1 MIDTAQNTPFIHSLT
16 WPVYLPIGFR
26 RRVLTEPQRAGQG
39 VQADQ
44 ADRTQPRGSAQSTR
58 HDSAWAGGS
67 GPASSRQSSRLGRTV
82 APALLQERPRLRRP
96 SPQVRPRGNTHGD
109 QSAGSQRTCL
119 QLAASSGHGRTW
131 TRSGQR
137 SPPCRAVS
145 RMLRSRRCVS
155 IRRIPPPPSDSAVS
169 AEPGGAAVAF

>member
-67 GPASSRQSSRLGRTV
+67 GPASSRQSSRLGRTG

-96 SPQVRPRGNTHGD
+96 SPQVRPRGKTQGD

-155 IRRIPPPPSDSAVS
+155 MSKIPPPPSDSALS